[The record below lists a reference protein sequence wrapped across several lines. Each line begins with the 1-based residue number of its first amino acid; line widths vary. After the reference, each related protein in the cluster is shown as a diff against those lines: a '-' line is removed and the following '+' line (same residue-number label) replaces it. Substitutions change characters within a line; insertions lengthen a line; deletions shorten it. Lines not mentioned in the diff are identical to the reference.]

1 LGVNAYGDIV
11 GFFIKSDKTVHG
23 FLWLHASN
31 TFRTLDYPGTGTSA
45 TALATIPMGVNTS
58 LTVVGGLYSTF
69 ATFNGGWVWKN
80 GTFSNMFLGTAD
92 CYRCTSV
99 NGIANSGKIAGHAF
113 RNGLATG
120 FLKIGADEDFFT
132 HTSNNNFDIVGWGNG
147 GGFFAAQVELN
158 ETSESAEV
166 IPDYVPVG
174 FPTSV
179 GSTFPFGLNYLRIV
193 VGTYEDDNNGWHG
206 FTATP
211 NF

>member
-1 LGVNAYGDIV
+1 
-11 GFFIKSDKTVHG
+11 
-23 FLWLHASN
+23 
-31 TFRTLDYPGTGTSA
+31 
-45 TALATIPMGVNTS
+45 MGVNTS

-69 ATFNGGWVWKN
+69 ATFKGGWVWKN

-99 NGIANSGKIAGHAF
+99 NGIANSGKIAGHAM
-113 RNGLATG
+113 RNGLLTG
-120 FLKIGADEDFFT
+120 FLKIGTDVDFFT
-132 HTSNNNFDIVGWGNG
+132 KNLNTLITGLNNNADIVGWGNG
-147 GGFFAAQVELN
+147 GGFFAANVELN
-158 ETSESAEV
+158 ETSESGEV
-166 IPDYVPVG
+166 IPDYIQVG

-179 GSTFPFGLNYLRIV
+179 GSTFPFGVNYLRIV